1 LIIQAKIPPNVID
14 KVQVGMV
21 ADMRFTSFNADT
33 TPVVIGTVKSVG
45 ADKEPG
51 GDKEG
56 EYYAGQIETSKEG
69 LKKLAG
75 LKIQPGM
82 PVDVIIKTG
91 ERTFMSLLLK
101 PLTDKLSTAFK

>member
-1 LIIQAKIPPNVID
+1 
-14 KVQVGMV
+14 
-21 ADMRFTSFNADT
+21 MRFTSFNVDT
-33 TPVVIGTVKSVG
+33 TPVVTGVVKSVG

-56 EYYAGQIETSKEG
+56 EYYAGQIETTKEG
-69 LKKLAG
+69 LQKLAG

-82 PVDVIIKTG
+82 PVDVVIKTG

-101 PLTDKLSTAFK
+101 PISDKFSMAFK